1 MKKNNKSSNQLNPS
15 LSRVRKLLS
24 EAAFNP
30 RTPGIMNII
39 TNAGNPS
46 YFETRAL
53 EFISEAQII
62 RSILVKDVVFDNYKK
77 EMISA
82 IRMLI
87 TAILKVEDGEV

>member
-1 MKKNNKSSNQLNPS
+1 
-15 LSRVRKLLS
+15 
-24 EAAFNP
+24 
-30 RTPGIMNII
+30 MNII